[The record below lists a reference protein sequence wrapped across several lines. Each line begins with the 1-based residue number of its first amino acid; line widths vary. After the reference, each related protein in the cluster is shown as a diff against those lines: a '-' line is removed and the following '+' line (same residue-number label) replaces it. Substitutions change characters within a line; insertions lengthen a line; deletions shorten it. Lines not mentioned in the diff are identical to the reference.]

1 MFSISDGTARIYTPR
16 HNILVRLGD
25 DNTLHVYQSSIAILV
40 LDSVTTIKIVALY
53 VPEFRL
59 SLLSVS
65 QLAAQKYTTM
75 FTSEFCLIH
84 DEKKYLILAHSTC
97 QWSLSFYY
105 CFI

>member
-1 MFSISDGTARIYTPR
+1 MVKVD
-16 HNILVRLGD
+16 ILVRLGD
-25 DNTLHVYQSSIAILV
+25 DNTLHVYQSGIATLV
-40 LDSVTTIKIVALY
+40 LDSATTIKIVALY

-84 DEKKYLILAHSTC
+84 DDKK
-97 QWSLSFYY
+97 SLMLRIPPVCYACRS
-105 CFI
+105 CRRVTR

>member
-1 MFSISDGTARIYTPR
+1 MFTR
-16 HNILVRLGD
+16 V
-25 DNTLHVYQSSIAILV
+25 V
-40 LDSVTTIKIVALY
+40 LLLLFYKDSATTIKIVALY

-84 DEKKYLILAHSTC
+84 DDKKS
-97 QWSLSFYY
+97 
-105 CFI
+105 